1 MTTIN
6 ALIII
11 LVIYIFCLNIYN
23 IGFRMGYTH
32 RTLEYEFQDF
42 SNNEDINTRINEYIL
57 NNVTDEL
64 DIKEAVNITRSLV
77 RNM

>member
-1 MTTIN
+1 
-6 ALIII
+6 
-11 LVIYIFCLNIYN
+11 
-23 IGFRMGYTH
+23 MGYAH

-57 NNVTDEL
+57 NNITDEL

>member
-11 LVIYIFCLNIYN
+11 LVIYVFCLNIYN
-23 IGFRMGYTH
+23 RGFRMGYEH

-42 SNNEDINTRINEYIL
+42 SRNNEDVNIRINEYFL
-57 NNVTDEL
+57 NNVTET
-64 DIKEAVNITRSLV
+64 VNLTRSIV
-77 RNM
+77 KSI